1 MLPDLDWFRG
11 PGDSIS
17 SSGINA
23 AVALMEKA
31 ITPSISVVLAFLEKR
46 SRTLLLVLLSV
57 LLAAL
62 YPCTVQG
69 FQLTESPEG
78 KNSSLFVPYQQGFV
92 GRIGDPFT
100 TYTRTRA
107 AAEGAEGS
115 DDIPRMY
122 EPPPTARE

>member
-1 MLPDLDWFRG
+1 MSSGLGWFG
-11 PGDSIS
+11 GLGDS
-17 SSGINA
+17 SSGLGLNA

-46 SRTLLLVLLSV
+46 RTLLLVLLSV
-57 LLAAL
+57 LLAVL
-62 YPCTVQG
+62 HPRTVRG

-100 TYTRTRA
+100 TYTRMR